1 MSSWQQVRE
10 ELYRLRA
17 IEPNVLMGYTNPD
30 TDVEPNGP
38 FLIRLTP
45 SSVSIAEDLH
55 RRFGEEVSLR
65 VGALPYPPQA
75 DEPWNQPSLREPI
88 ALDHALDGIQVSLDG
103 PLAVKSGASVE
114 HGLLITNKTSTGMTV
129 DTNGQ
134 LTAQIVDLHDGSHVG
149 GASGAQRMPLVR
161 FEVGPGETTRIP
173 LLVGTASYVPH
184 LGYTIPPGRWGL
196 TVDLDL
202 FGRPTVRSPVLVFD
216 ILA

>member
-1 MSSWQQVRE
+1 
-10 ELYRLRA
+10 
-17 IEPNVLMGYTNPD
+17 
-30 TDVEPNGP
+30 
-38 FLIRLTP
+38 
-45 SSVSIAEDLH
+45 
-55 RRFGEEVSLR
+55 VSLR

-75 DEPWNQPSLREPI
+75 EPWDQPRLREPI
-88 ALDHALDGIQVSLDG
+88 ALDHALDGIQMSLDG

-114 HGLLITNKTSTGMTV
+114 HGLLVTNKTSTEMKV
-129 DTNGQ
+129 DTNGK

-184 LGYTIPPGRWGL
+184 LGYTIPPGHWGL

-202 FGRPTVRSPVLVFD
+202 FGRAKVRSPVLVFEVV
-216 ILA
+216 A